1 MMQKVEK
8 WATRVTEILSQWPSI
23 EAVTLGEQVGK
34 DLYDPHFFISIDAY
48 YSGFLPAPEERF
60 ESFSFGGGFDFSPFG
75 TKDRFLVEE
84 LPVRIEYIQKD
95 QVTSRIQGKEGLFAL
110 LRENGT
116 YPFYRILHSRI
127 LFSRSRWFEQIRSQ
141 LESMPASFFSSLR
154 AFFLSRLEH
163 HLNDLEAASIR
174 GDTLLFLVASGNFVR
189 ALCSTA
195 FAVNKMFE
203 PSLRILQQEVWNLPI
218 LPEAFHARLESFL
231 RIDPELSMQRKTE
244 IAGLLVKSFLH
255 LV

>member
-1 MMQKVEK
+1 MMQRVEK
-8 WATRVTEILSQWPSI
+8 WSTQVAKILSQWPSI
-23 EAVTLGEQVGK
+23 ETVTLGEPVGK

-48 YSGFLPAPEERF
+48 YAGSLPAPEERF

-75 TKDRFLVEE
+75 TKDRFLVED
-84 LPVRIEYIQKD
+84 LPVRIEYIKKEV
-95 QVTSRIQGKEGLFAL
+95 VTSRIEGKEGLYSF

-116 YPFYRILHSRI
+116 YPFYRILHSRV
-127 LFSRSRWFEQIRSQ
+127 LFSRSPWYEQIRSQ
-141 LESMPASFFSSLR
+141 LESMPASFFTSIR

-189 ALCSTA
+189 ALCSMV
-195 FAVNKMFE
+195 FAVNKTFE

-218 LPEAFHARLESFL
+218 LPESFHARLENFL
-231 RIDPELSMQRKTE
+231 RVDPELSMQRKTE
-244 IAGLLVKSFLH
+244 IASLLVKSLLH
-255 LV
+255 LA

>member
-1 MMQKVEK
+1 MQKVEK
-8 WATRVTEILSQWPSI
+8 WSTRVAEILSQWPSI
-23 EAVTLGEQVGK
+23 ETVTLGEPVGK

-48 YSGFLPAPEERF
+48 YAGSLPAPEERF

-75 TKDRFLVEE
+75 TKDRFLVEDV
-84 LPVRIEYIQKD
+84 PVRIEYIKKEV
-95 QVTSRIQGKEGLFAL
+95 VTSRIEGKEGLYSF

-116 YPFYRILHSRI
+116 YPFYRILHSRV
-127 LFSRSRWFEQIRSQ
+127 LFSRSPWYEQIRSQ
-141 LESMPASFFSSLR
+141 LECMPASFFSSLR

-189 ALCSTA
+189 ALCSMV
-195 FAVNKMFE
+195 FAVNKSFE

-218 LPEAFHARLESFL
+218 LPESFHARLENFL
-231 RIDPELSMQRKTE
+231 RIDPELSMQRKAE
-244 IAGLLVKSFLH
+244 IASLLVKSLLH